1 MAYPRSAAVNRIS
14 SLVREATRSALP
26 GGGFFLFANSPSYKV
41 FDTGARQRRSG
52 CLIRIGVP
60 NPAPHK

>member
-26 GGGFFLFANSPSYKV
+26 GGGFFFFANSPSYKV
-41 FDTGARQRRSG
+41 FDTGARQRRSSASTV
-52 CLIRIGVP
+52 LRRETELLF
-60 NPAPHK
+60 